1 MPSRPHAGNH
11 RWQLRFDESLSPDII
26 IAARLQPG
34 NEEILDYYLLPR
46 LDVLTERLSLRPENG
61 LILDVYRFNNLN
73 FFMEMAQR
81 VRVEGDCMKEQI
93 IERIPIA
100 QIHIANPRP
109 RSRGRWQM
117 IVANIRE
124 VGLKKPITVVR
135 RSEPDADGKQFD
147 LVCGQGRIEAFLAL
161 GETTIPAII
170 AEASR
175 EDQFLM
181 SLVENIARRP
191 PSNRD
196 ILREVRSLRERGY
209 NVAEIARKIGMER
222 MYISGIVH
230 LVEHKEVALIEAVE
244 AGQIAH
250 QRRSS
255 DRKRKRSRGFRG
267 SFAGIRDGPVARK
280 QTGRRSATHCETDRK
295 ETEGWQGGR
304 SPAQSDRQHAGAGV

>member
-1 MPSRPHAGNH
+1 
-11 RWQLRFDESLSPDII
+11 
-26 IAARLQPG
+26 
-34 NEEILDYYLLPR
+34 
-46 LDVLTERLSLRPENG
+46 
-61 LILDVYRFNNLN
+61 
-73 FFMEMAQR
+73 
-81 VRVEGDCMKEQI
+81 MKEQI

-135 RSEPDADGKQFD
+135 RSEPDADGEQFD
-147 LVCGQGRIEAFLAL
+147 LVCAQGRIEAFLAL

-170 AEASR
+170 AEAPR

-209 NVAEIARKIGMER
+209 NIADIARKIGMER

-230 LVEHKEVALIEAVE
+230 LVEHQEVALIEAVE
-244 AGQIAH
+244 AGRLPISVAVQIANGKDAEVSEALSQAYETGQLRGTKLAAARRLIAKRVEKRQKDGKAEEVRRKVTGNMLVQVYK
-250 QRRSS
+250 QRVREQKALIAKAELTKERLLLITSVMRQLMG
-255 DRKRKRSRGFRG
+255 DENFITLLR
-267 SFAGIRDGPVARK
+267 AEGIVDMPKQLKARL
-280 QTGRRSATHCETDRK
+280 D
-295 ETEGWQGGR
+295 
-304 SPAQSDRQHAGAGV
+304 